1 MELSIKSFSMPS
13 LVYLGLGSNQGDRH
27 ALLEQAVALLV
38 EKVGTVVARSS
49 IIESEPWGFTSP
61 NKFLNM
67 VVSMETSL
75 SPSRLLTVT
84 QRIERQLG
92 RTHKSTPLPTS
103 QTPLPANLPSN
114 LPFNLPDNLP
124 SSYSDRPIDI
134 DILLYADR
142 LIHTP
147 RLTVPH
153 PLMLRR
159 EFVWRP
165 LLEIAPDILWPPT
178 AQPLR
183 DVLNTL

>member
-1 MELSIKSFSMPS
+1 MELSIKSFSMSS

-38 EKVGTVVARSS
+38 EKVGTLVARSS
-49 IIESEPWGFTSP
+49 IIESEPWGFTSS

-84 QRIERQLG
+84 QRIECQLG

-103 QTPLPANLPSN
+103 QTPLPSNLPSS
-114 LPFNLPDNLP
+114 LFPLP

>member
-1 MELSIKSFSMPS
+1 MQS

-27 ALLEQAVALLV
+27 ALLEQAVALLSD
-38 EKVGTVVARSS
+38 KVGTLVARSS

-67 VVSMETSL
+67 VVSIETSL

-92 RTHKSTPLPTS
+92 RTHKSIPLPAS
-103 QTPLPANLPSN
+103 QTPLPSN
-114 LPFNLPDNLP
+114 LHPSTFNFP

-142 LIHTP
+142 LIHSP

-183 DVLNTL
+183 DVLLFIPDQQQM

>member
-1 MELSIKSFSMPS
+1 MELSIKSFSMSS

-103 QTPLPANLPSN
+103 QTPLPSNLPSS
-114 LPFNLPDNLP
+114 LFPLP

>member
-1 MELSIKSFSMPS
+1 MQN

-27 ALLEQAVALLV
+27 ALLEQAVALLG
-38 EKVGTVVARSS
+38 EKVGTLIARSS
-49 IIESEPWGFTSP
+49 IIKSEPWGFTSP
-61 NKFLNM
+61 NTFLNM

-103 QTPLPANLPSN
+103 QSPLSANFPSN
-114 LPFNLPDNLP
+114 LQSSIFNFP

-178 AQPLR
+178 GQPLR
-183 DVLNTL
+183 DVLQSQSKE

>member
-1 MELSIKSFSMPS
+1 MELSIKSFSMSS

-84 QRIERQLG
+84 QRIECQLG

-103 QTPLPANLPSN
+103 QTPLPSNLPSS
-114 LPFNLPDNLP
+114 LFPLP

>member
-1 MELSIKSFSMPS
+1 MSS

-49 IIESEPWGFTSP
+49 IIESEPWGFTSS

-84 QRIERQLG
+84 QRIECQLG

-103 QTPLPANLPSN
+103 QTPLPSNLPSS
-114 LPFNLPDNLP
+114 LFPLP